1 MEAAISLRLP
11 RGCIDPCN
19 GANPSNVDAL
29 PVQAVALAINAL
41 DINADGRESLNHP
54 RFRVRAKVVV
64 GHVVRL

>member
-1 MEAAISLRLP
+1 MEAAISLGLFSR
-11 RGCIDPCN
+11 RVSPCN
-19 GANPSNVDAL
+19 RANPSDVDAL

-64 GHVVRL
+64 GHAVRL

>member
-1 MEAAISLRLP
+1 MEP
-11 RGCIDPCN
+11 RIGNRFSIHNAGHRAD
-19 GANPSNVDAL
+19 PSNVDAL
-29 PVQAVALAINAL
+29 PVKFVALAIDAL

>member
-1 MEAAISLRLP
+1 
-11 RGCIDPCN
+11 
-19 GANPSNVDAL
+19 
-29 PVQAVALAINAL
+29 VALAINAL